1 MVIVFL
7 VFCFL
12 VDTIIDKYWLKRK
25 KISKNYINVSL
36 KKKKIIVFIYKVL
49 FIKIHNTAKITST
62 VFDRTFR
69 YKNV

>member
-25 KISKNYINVSL
+25 KISKNYINVSF
-36 KKKKIIVFIYKVL
+36 KKKNNRLYLQSSFYKD
-49 FIKIHNTAKITST
+49 S
-62 VFDRTFR
+62 
-69 YKNV
+69 